1 MSKLIKYIY
10 VFHTLVVL
18 IVGIVGWLITHRLL
32 PHMSIIGYVIIPIF
46 FYIVGLIFIW
56 RFKKAPF
63 HNSGYIIN
71 LFMLLKMVKIFTSF
85 GIILIYWFIHQAY
98 IRNFAIIFIIFYL
111 ISTLWETF
119 IYMKM
124 EKDMKIESDQNKH
137 EEEREHLE

>member
-32 PHMSIIGYVIIPIF
+32 PHMSIIGYVIIPTF